1 MSRLGSYVDTL
12 ELENELLRD
21 KVKALEAKLEPFLIE
36 QRKREERNKFKDEM
50 DTKIS
55 QMLVN
60 FHNQIK

>member
-12 ELENELLRD
+12 ELENEILRD

-36 QRKREERNKFKDEM
+36 QRKREERNKFKEEM
-50 DTKIS
+50 DTKIA

>member
-12 ELENELLRD
+12 ELENEILRD

-36 QRKREERNKFKDEM
+36 QRKREERNKFKEEM

>member
-12 ELENELLRD
+12 ELENEILRD
-21 KVKALEAKLEPFLIE
+21 KVKALEAKLKPFLIE
-36 QRKREERNKFKDEM
+36 QRKREERNKFKEEM

-60 FHNQIK
+60 LHNQIK

>member
-12 ELENELLRD
+12 ELENEILRD

-60 FHNQIK
+60 FHN

>member
-12 ELENELLRD
+12 ELENEILRD

-36 QRKREERNKFKDEM
+36 QRKREERNKFKEEM

-60 FHNQIK
+60 FHN